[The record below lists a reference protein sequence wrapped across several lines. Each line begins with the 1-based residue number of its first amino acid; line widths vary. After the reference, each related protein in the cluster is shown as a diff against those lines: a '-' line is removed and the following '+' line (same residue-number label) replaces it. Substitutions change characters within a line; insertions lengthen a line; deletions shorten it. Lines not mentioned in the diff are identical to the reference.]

1 MTELSH
7 ESIKNLNKNELK
19 IELTNR
25 GLGTQGT
32 KEVLLNRLLKAIQDM
47 DTRITESKSRN
58 KANEMEK
65 ITSNISDASVSI
77 ELVKEIFTNMFK
89 EQEEKLLNI
98 VRNGISDT
106 NARLDR
112 LTQEISD
119 NNIKLNDLSKETDDL
134 KLSIE
139 TSQEITDEKF
149 KEINKKLKNDKQ
161 QHGNKIDEL
170 WQENEYLREKLR
182 DIEDRSRRDNLRIDG
197 LQEVENETWEQT
209 EKILKGMIQEKL
221 EIQDINIER
230 AHRVGST
237 SNTSPRTVVAKF
249 SSFKGKQLVLS
260 AAKKLKGQN
269 IYINEDFSKETMDIR
284 KEKWKSVKS
293 LRSQGKYA
301 ILVYDKIVVK
311 GNFRKR

>member
-1 MTELSH
+1 M
-7 ESIKNLNKNELK
+7 
-19 IELTNR
+19 
-25 GLGTQGT
+25 
-32 KEVLLNRLLKAIQDM
+32 
-47 DTRITESKSRN
+47 
-58 KANEMEK
+58 
-65 ITSNISDASVSI
+65 
-77 ELVKEIFTNMFK
+77 
-89 EQEEKLLNI
+89 
-98 VRNGISDT
+98 
-106 NARLDR
+106 DR
-112 LTQEISD
+112 LTQEIRD
-119 NNIKLNDLSKETDDL
+119 NNIKLNDLNKETDDF

-149 KEINKKLKNDKQ
+149 KEIKKKLNNDKQ
-161 QHGNKIDEL
+161 QHGNEIDEL
-170 WQENEYLREKLR
+170 WQENEYRREKLR
-182 DIEDRSRRDNLRIDG
+182 DIEDRCRRDNLGIDG

-209 EKILKGMIQEKL
+209 EKILKDMIQEKL
-221 EIQDINIER
+221 EIQDVNIER

-249 SSFKGKQLVLS
+249 SSFKGKQLALS

-269 IYINEDFSKETMDIR
+269 NEDFSKETMDIR